1 MNTDMFVWIAVI
13 RSEDDEDG
21 VYAFTSREKAKQFVI
36 DTIVQRHTDV
46 GTPSRDIEAIVEQAE
61 RDLEYCEEFRDEKF
75 KPLQDYCIT
84 CSKVN

>member
-1 MNTDMFVWIAVI
+1 
-13 RSEDDEDG
+13 
-21 VYAFTSREKAKQFVI
+21 
-36 DTIVQRHTDV
+36 
-46 GTPSRDIEAIVEQAE
+46 VEQAE